1 MDDNKDAVE
10 RRILSTLS
18 QLLEVESALDDWA
31 ASNAEEPRGIREF
44 KRCCIPLYCGR
55 TSQVTIAQDCRGRT
69 GEAEASQGA
78 VPFQKVCNTGGR

>member
-1 MDDNKDAVE
+1 MDDNNDAVE

-44 KRCCIPLYCGR
+44 KRCLMSLYFER
-55 TSQVTIAQDCRGRT
+55 TL
-69 GEAEASQGA
+69 ASNDGLG
-78 VPFQKVCNTGGR
+78 PSRKNWRS

>member
-10 RRILSTLS
+10 QRILSTLS

-44 KRCCIPLYCGR
+44 ERCCVPLHFGR
-55 TSQVTIAQDCRGRT
+55 ALTGDDCLGPSR
-69 GEAEASQGA
+69 
-78 VPFQKVCNTGGR
+78 KNWKN